1 MFAVPPT
8 CQFSTDI
15 TFLVDASKNIG
26 KDEFSRQITFVK
38 ILTKSFGNNSRS
50 AVVTYGDK
58 ASIVASFDQFP
69 NIPDFLKA
77 VGNLTQG
84 KDDSGKGRM
93 DEAVNLA
100 TRDVF
105 PKSRPGVS
113 KLAVVVTDGKQTI
126 GANALELKQA
136 FETFRQAGI
145 RMVPVG
151 VSKKMDVEEWSNLVE
166 RKQDLLRVDNFE
178 DITLRVHEI
187 GATICRAAGNNIN
200 MDVIQSTFSLPF
212 SFLAVRNC

>member
-1 MFAVPPT
+1 MFAVPPP

-15 TFLVDASKNIG
+15 TFLVDSSKNIG
-26 KDEFSRQITFVK
+26 KGEFSQQMTFLK

-58 ASIVASFDQFP
+58 ASIVTSLDQFP

-77 VGNLTQG
+77 VANLTQG
-84 KDDSGKGRM
+84 KDGSGKGRL

-113 KLAVVVTDGKQTI
+113 KLAVVLTDGKQTI
-126 GANALELKQA
+126 GPNALELKQA
-136 FETFRQAGI
+136 FETSRKAGI

-151 VSKKMDVEEWSNLVE
+151 VGKKMDVEEWGNLVE
-166 RKQDLLRVDNFE
+166 RKQDLLKVDNFQ
-178 DITLRVHEI
+178 DLTLKVHEI
-187 GATICRAAGNNIN
+187 AASICRAAGNN
-200 MDVIQSTFSLPF
+200 MC
-212 SFLAVRNC
+212 AWM